1 MKQRRMK
8 MNIESKQYKYLK
20 RLLKINPKLTVGQ
33 ASHRLKLMEEF
44 IMQRV

>member
-1 MKQRRMK
+1 MKTT
-8 MNIESKQYKYLK
+8 SKQYDYLK

-44 IMQRV
+44 IAQKETK